1 MTNWYFTTPSSPDS
15 FEISRHDA
23 CDISAAMRRGTITP
37 VIPMLTF
44 GVLITSISALPLTIS
59 PGSGSAPAPPVS
71 VVQPAVITRPS
82 AVLEDSLV
90 VAWYGNPWN
99 GKMGILGRLQG
110 PALAQG
116 LKQQANA
123 YTKVTKK
130 NVVAAYE
137 LIAVVAQAQPG
148 TDGMYRRRETRA
160 VIERTIREARA
171 AGFKTILDV
180 QTGRST
186 VLNELAY
193 IAPYL
198 AEPDVYLAL
207 DPEFSM
213 GTDGVPGRRI
223 GTMFASEVNDAIGVL
238 ETIIERHHLPPKLLI
253 VHQFTTGMLPD
264 KDAIWTSPVLDIV
277 LDMDGFGSPALKR
290 HTYKT
295 VLRQK
300 ELEYTGFKLF
310 YIQDT
315 DMLEPAQVLA
325 LDPPPAVV
333 IYQ

>member
-1 MTNWYFTTPSSPDS
+1 
-15 FEISRHDA
+15 
-23 CDISAAMRRGTITP
+23 MRRGTITA
-37 VIPMLTF
+37 VIPMLMF
-44 GVLITSISALPLTIS
+44 GALITSISALPLTLS
-59 PGSGSAPAPPVS
+59 PAGPPPAPYR
-71 VVQPAVITRPS
+71 AIETRP
-82 AVLEDSLV
+82 AAIVRPAAILEDSLL

-99 GKMGILGRLQG
+99 GKMGILGRLRG
-110 PALAQG
+110 AALAQG
-116 LKQQANA
+116 LKQQATA
-123 YTKVTKK
+123 YATVTKK

-137 LIAVVAQAQPG
+137 LIAVVAQGQPG
-148 TDGMYRRRETRA
+148 PDGMYRRRESRE
-160 VIERTIREARA
+160 VIERTIRDARA
-171 AGFKTILDV
+171 AGFRTILDI

-186 VLNELAY
+186 VLNELTY

-213 GTDGVPGRRI
+213 GAEGVPGRRI
-223 GTMFASEVNDAIGVL
+223 GTMYASEVNDAIGVL
-238 ETIIERHHLPPKLLI
+238 ETIIERHHLPPKVLI

-264 KDAIWTSPVLDIV
+264 KEEIWTSPVLDIV

-290 HTYKT
+290 HTYRT

-315 DMLEPAQVLA
+315 EMLEPAQVLA

>member
-1 MTNWYFTTPSSPDS
+1 
-15 FEISRHDA
+15 
-23 CDISAAMRRGTITP
+23 MRRGAFAT
-37 VIPMLTF
+37 VAPMLMF
-44 GVLITSISALPLTIS
+44 GVLITSLSALPLSLPSRGPALVTT
-59 PGSGSAPAPPVS
+59 PVAAPAPV
-71 VVQPAVITRPS
+71 AHPS
-82 AVLEDSLV
+82 AVLDNAVL
-90 VAWYGNPWN
+90 VAWYGNPWSAR
-99 GKMGILGRLQG
+99 MGILGRLQG
-110 PALAQG
+110 TALVEG
-116 LKQQANA
+116 LKQQAKEYA
-123 YTKVTKK
+123 KVTR
-130 NVVAAYE
+130 NTIIPAYE
-137 LIAVVAQAQPG
+137 LIAVVAQRQPG
-148 TDGMYRRRETRA
+148 PDGLYRRRETRE

-171 AGFKTILDV
+171 AGFKTILDI

-193 IAPYL
+193 LAPYL

-213 GTDGVPGRRI
+213 GIDGVPGRRI
-223 GTMFASEVNDAIGVL
+223 GTMYASEVNDAIGVL
-238 ETIIERHHLPPKLLI
+238 ETLIERHHLPPKVLI

-264 KDAIWTSPVLDIV
+264 KEAIWTSPLLDVV

-290 HTYKT
+290 HTYRT
-295 VLRQK
+295 VLRQC

-325 LDPPPAVV
+325 LNPPPAVV

>member
-1 MTNWYFTTPSSPDS
+1 
-15 FEISRHDA
+15 
-23 CDISAAMRRGTITP
+23 
-37 VIPMLTF
+37 MLTF
-44 GVLITSISALPLTIS
+44 GVLITSISALPLSVAAIG
-59 PGSGSAPAPPVS
+59 PAPATPRAAATSATAPV
-71 VVQPAVITRPS
+71 AHPS
-82 AVLEDSLV
+82 AVLENSII
-90 VAWYGNPWN
+90 VAWYGNPWT

-110 PALAQG
+110 AALADG

-123 YTKVTKK
+123 YARVTKK
-130 NVVAAYE
+130 QVIAAYE
-137 LIAVVAQAQPG
+137 LIAVVAQGQPG
-148 TDGMYRRRETRA
+148 SDGMYRRRESRD
-160 VIERTIREARA
+160 VIERTIRDARA

-186 VLNELAY
+186 VLSELAY
-193 IAPYL
+193 LAPYL

-213 GTDGVPGRRI
+213 GLDGVPGRRI
-223 GTMFASEVNDAIGVL
+223 GTMYATEVNDAIGVL
-238 ETIIERHHLPPKLLI
+238 ETIIERHNLPPKVLM

-264 KDAIWTSPVLDIV
+264 KEEIWTSPVLDIV

-295 VLRQK
+295 VLRQAQ
-300 ELEYTGFKLF
+300 LEYSGFKLF

-315 DMLEPAQVLA
+315 DMLQPVQVLA
-325 LDPPPAVV
+325 LNPPPAVV